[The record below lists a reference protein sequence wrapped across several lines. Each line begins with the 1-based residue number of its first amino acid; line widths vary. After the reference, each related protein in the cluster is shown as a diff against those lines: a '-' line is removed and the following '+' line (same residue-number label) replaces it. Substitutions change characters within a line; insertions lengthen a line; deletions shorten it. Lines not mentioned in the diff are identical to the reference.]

1 MRWKFVSVA
10 FLLAAASPVQ
20 AADLTV
26 MTSGA
31 FTAAMQQ
38 LAPAYEK
45 ETGNHLTIVLGP
57 SMGVAP
63 TAIPV
68 RLARG
73 EKADLVILARTGLD
87 GLIAKGLVALPAT
100 DLVQSRIAM
109 AVKAG
114 APAPDISTLATFK
127 KTLLAA
133 KSVAY
138 SDSASGVYIETEM
151 YKKLGIEE
159 QMAKKSRKIQATP
172 VGLNVAR
179 GDVEIGFQQMAE
191 LKPIA
196 GIKIVGYLPE
206 GAQKVT
212 AFSAGVMKF
221 SHYQAGA
228 NALVA
233 WLASPKRYAVIRA
246 TGLTP
251 AAQATDK

>member
-1 MRWKFVSVA
+1 
-10 FLLAAASPVQ
+10 
-20 AADLTV
+20 
-26 MTSGA
+26 
-31 FTAAMQQ
+31 MQQ

-45 ETGNHLTIVLGP
+45 ETGNHLTLVLGP

-73 EKADLVILARTGLD
+73 EKADLVILARSGLD

-100 DLVQSRIAM
+100 DLVRSRIAM

-114 APAPDISTLATFK
+114 APAPDISTLAAFK
-127 KTLLAA
+127 RTLLAA

-179 GDVEIGFQQMAE
+179 GEVEIGFQQMAE
-191 LKPIA
+191 LKPIP
-196 GIKIVGYLPE
+196 GIKIVGYLLE
-206 GAQKVT
+206 GRTGEPHLFLRRHCEVHHHNQT
-212 AFSAGVMKF
+212 
-221 SHYQAGA
+221 GA
-228 NALVA
+228 KALLA
-233 WLASPKRYAVIRA
+233 WPASPGRYAIICA

-251 AAQATDK
+251 AAQATGK

>member
-1 MRWKFVSVA
+1 
-10 FLLAAASPVQ
+10 
-20 AADLTV
+20 

-31 FTAAMQQ
+31 FTAALQQ

-45 ETGNHLTIVLGP
+45 ETGDHLTLLYGP

-68 RLARG
+68 RLARH
-73 EKADLVILARTGLD
+73 EKADLVILARSGLD
-87 GLIAKGLVALPAT
+87 GLIAKGVVAPPAT
-100 DLVQSRIAM
+100 DLVQSRTAM

-114 APAPDISTLATFK
+114 APVPDISTLAAFK

-151 YKKLGIEE
+151 YRKMSIEE

-179 GDVEIGFQQMAE
+179 GEVELGFQQMAE
-191 LKPIA
+191 LKPVP
-196 GIKIVGYLPE
+196 GITIVGYLPE
-206 GAQKVT
+206 GAQKIFF
-212 AFSAGVMKF
+212 FSAGVVKA
-221 SHYQAGA
+221 SHNQARA
-228 NALVA
+228 AALLA
-233 WLASPKRYAVIRA
+233 WLHSSKRFAVIRA
-246 TGLTP
+246 TGLQP
-251 AAQATDK
+251 ASEK